1 MQNKPK
7 PSATKQDIQENKA
20 LALISYIWI
29 LCLVPLLTK
38 KDSAFAQYHGKQGL
52 VLFIFWVLVNSV
64 AIIPVLG
71 WLIAFFGN
79 IVGILLMVVG
89 LIHVSN
95 EEMKEL
101 PWIGQYADKL
111 NL

>member
-7 PSATKQDIQENKA
+7 PTATKQDIQENKA

-29 LCLVPLLTK
+29 LCLVPLLAK
-38 KDSAFAQYHGKQGL
+38 KDSAFAQYHAKQGL
-52 VLFIFWVLVNSV
+52 VLFIFWIAVNMV
-64 AIIPVLG
+64 AIIPILG
-71 WLIAFFGN
+71 WLIMFLGN
-79 IVGILLMVVG
+79 IAVFVLMLVGI
-89 LIHVSN
+89 IHVAN

-101 PWIGQYADKL
+101 PWIGQYAEKL